1 MVEAIMRVAKPTSK
15 VSQIQRQ
22 SIPSQIAESL
32 RERILCGELKQG
44 ETLVQELIA
53 AEYGVSRMP
62 VREAFK
68 QLESAGLIQA
78 RLHKGSVITTPSVEH
93 VMELYELRLLL
104 ESELLRASIPRM
116 SKGHLVAAEA
126 ILPELEKAYLDH
138 DVNQWGRLN
147 WMFHK
152 SLYVASERVKTLSI
166 IESVNLQ
173 VDRYVRLQLILDEKL
188 ARAADDHRE
197 LLRLC
202 RMKSV
207 DEAVECLREHIN
219 HAGDKLRASLE
230 QRTCNS

>member
-1 MVEAIMRVAKPTSK
+1 M
-15 VSQIQRQ
+15 
-22 SIPSQIAESL
+22 
-32 RERILCGELKQG
+32 
-44 ETLVQELIA
+44 QELIA

-78 RLHKGSVITTPSVEH
+78 RLHKGSVITSPSVEH

-104 ESELLRASIPRM
+104 ETELLRASIPRM
-116 SKGHLVAAEA
+116 SKAHIVTAES
-126 ILPELEKAYLDH
+126 ILPELEKAYADH

-152 SLYVASERVKTLSI
+152 SLYIASEKVKTLSI

-188 ARAADDHRE
+188 ARAADDHRR
-197 LLRLC
+197 LLKLC
-202 RMKSV
+202 NKK
-207 DEAVECLREHIN
+207 DLNAAVECLREHIN
-219 HAGDKLRASLE
+219 HAGEKLRLSLE
-230 QRTCNS
+230 ERSSDS

>member
-1 MVEAIMRVAKPTSK
+1 MRAGKQTSK
-15 VSQIQRQ
+15 VSHVHRQ

-44 ETLVQELIA
+44 SALVQELVA

-78 RLHKGSVITTPSVEH
+78 RLHKGSVITSPSVEH

-104 ESELLRASIPRM
+104 ETELLRSSIPRM
-116 SKGHLVAAEA
+116 SKVHLAAAESV
-126 ILPELEKAYLDH
+126 LPELERAYADH
-138 DVNQWGRLN
+138 DVNRWGCLN
-147 WMFHK
+147 WTFHK
-152 SLYVASERVKTLSI
+152 SLYIASGKVKTLSV

-173 VDRYVRLQLILDEKL
+173 VDRYVRLQLVLEEKL

-202 RMKSV
+202 KKKAV

-219 HAGDKLRASLE
+219 HAGEKLRVSLE
-230 QRTCNS
+230 QRACDL